1 MTDVSV
7 RELRNQGGQVLDRVL
22 SGEQVVITR
31 DGQPVAELRQ
41 LEPPGVDAAQL
52 VRRWQHLPRLDP
64 QRWKADVDAALDAD
78 L

>member
-1 MTDVSV
+1 MSEVSV
-7 RELRNQGGQVLDRVL
+7 RELRNQGGRVLDRVL

-41 LEPPGVDAAQL
+41 LPPSGLNAEEL
-52 VRRWQHLPRLDP
+52 LRRWQHLPRLDGT
-64 QRWKADVDAALDAD
+64 RFRADVDEALDAA